1 MIPKIIHY
9 CWLSGDPL
17 PADIQRCVDSWHEH
31 LPDYELRLWDTHRFD
46 VNATDWTRQAFE
58 RRKYAFAADYIRL
71 HALYTEG
78 GIYLDA
84 DVLVYKSF
92 DDLLAL
98 PYFIGCDQI
107 GAFEAAVIG
116 AEKGCPWIA
125 DVLRHYDGRQF
136 LRPDGSMDM
145 QELPITFREEL
156 VARGYSFRKIH
167 SIAEFMLPQNSQIDT
182 DGRKAAA
189 SVYHPQNTRMG
200 TEDKPVISVSTA
212 GERKPPL
219 SVFDGGFFNSR
230 DQLGVRRTE
239 RSYCAHNYAGSWQG
253 KGSST
258 PPLWSPKR
266 WLPKR
271 LANSLLELSHKTW
284 NKHKYDWLT
293 IPFEED

>member
-167 SIAEFMLPQNSQIDT
+167 RVEDF
-182 DGRKAAA
+182 DGKGR
-189 SVYHPQNTRMG
+189 
-200 TEDKPVISVSTA
+200 
-212 GERKPPL
+212 L

-266 WLPKR
+266 WLPKS

-293 IPFEED
+293 IPFS